1 MQKTEKPDYSDQ
13 LCPICKVN
21 PARTGTEYEF
31 DKDYNHNDPKYD
43 DDDYYYDTDPKVK
56 KIYFVDRCKS
66 CEDKREARR
75 LEHMDRARIKKIP
88 EIITRYGVN
97 KQHRNAALSDISV
110 ELREKV
116 GNKKSLFI
124 HGKCG
129 TGKTYLAAAIV
140 REELAKDRRAD
151 VYLIDIDDLLSEIKS
166 TFGTNVSNAEE
177 TEQELVERYATVETL
192 CLDDIG
198 AEKVTDWSASVLR
211 RIINKRDGGEM
222 RTIFT
227 SNYSLDELTER
238 LGDRITSR
246 ISGMCEAI
254 CLAGS
259 DRRLNK

>member
-1 MQKTEKPDYSDQ
+1 MQKPDYSDQ

-21 PARTGTEYEF
+21 PAKTGTEYEF
-31 DKDYNHNDPKYD
+31 HDDYNHNDPKYD
-43 DDDYYYDTDPKVK
+43 DDDYCYDTDPKVK

-75 LEHMDRARIKKIP
+75 LGHLDRARIKKIP

-140 REELAKDRRAD
+140 REELALDRHAD
-151 VYLIDIDDLLSEIKS
+151 VFMVDVDDLLSEIKS
-166 TFGTNVSNAEE
+166 TFDQNANPAK
-177 TEQELVERYATVETL
+177 TEQELIEWYVGVETL

-238 LGDRITSR
+238 LGDRIASR
-246 ISGMCEAI
+246 ISGMCEVI